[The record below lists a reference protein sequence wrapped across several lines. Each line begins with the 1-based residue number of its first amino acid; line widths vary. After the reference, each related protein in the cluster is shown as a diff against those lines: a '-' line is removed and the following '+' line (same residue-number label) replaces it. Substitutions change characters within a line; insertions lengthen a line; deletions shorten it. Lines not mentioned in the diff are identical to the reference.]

1 MTAAVYNLV
10 IDQGSDFAINLTIK
24 ELGAIKDL
32 TGYSARAQM
41 RSSRTASTV
50 AATFTCAVL
59 LPPTDGIVKMQ
70 LGNAAS
76 SAIPAGR
83 YFYDLEIHTNA
94 DAVVRRLIQGEVT
107 LNPEVTR

>member
-10 IDQGSDFAINLTIK
+10 IDQCSDFAINLTIK
-24 ELGAIKDL
+24 ELGAVKNL

-41 RSSRTASTV
+41 RSSRTSSTV
-50 AATFTCAVL
+50 AATFTCTVL
-59 LPPTDGIVKMQ
+59 TPATDGIVKMQ
-70 LGNAAS
+70 LGNAVS
-76 SAIPAGR
+76 SALTAGR
-83 YFYDLEIHTNA
+83 FFYDLEIHTSA

>member
-1 MTAAVYNLV
+1 MPRVTTDKTLV
-10 IDQGSDFAINLTIK
+10 STGQCTVLTP
-24 ELGAIKDL
+24 
-32 TGYSARAQM
+32 
-41 RSSRTASTV
+41 
-50 AATFTCAVL
+50 ATQ
-59 LPPTDGIVKMQ
+59 GIVKMQ

-76 SAIPAGR
+76 SAISAGR

>member
-24 ELGAIKDL
+24 ELGAVKDL
-32 TGYSARAQM
+32 SGFSARAQM
-41 RSSRTASTV
+41 RSARTSSTV
-50 AATFTCAVL
+50 AATFTCTVL
-59 LPPTDGIVKMQ
+59 SPATDGIVKMQ
-70 LGNAAS
+70 LGNGVS
-76 SAIPAGR
+76 SALTAGR

-107 LNPEVTR
+107 LNPEITR